1 MNNKKTGGLIVAAI
15 IFFFTAVSGVISA
28 YIMRDFWS
36 FLDFSSESGEL
47 IEEIQG
53 YDEDIALIYVVGGMY
68 DYGDSFEARISGVY
82 LHQATLA
89 QIDELAYDDNNKGIM
104 LYMNTTGGASQVGDE
119 LYLALME
126 YKELT
131 GRPIY
136 TYMHSYGASAGY
148 YAACAS
154 DKIFIERN
162 SITGSIGVIMSTV
175 DYSGLYEKLGI
186 EEKVYTSGDFK
197 HFASEENEA
206 EQDAIYQGI
215 IDEYYSRFVEV
226 VMQGRSMSEQTV
238 LQLADG
244 RIYTANQALD
254 NGLIDEI
261 GDFDYA
267 VNRIYEET
275 GYDVYHYSLV
285 GDLSIFDE
293 IFAAVSNIVPKSDT
307 QVLTELLEDSK
318 PMEVLYV
325 LQD

>member
-1 MNNKKTGGLIVAAI
+1 MNGKKTAGLIIAAI

-28 YIMRDFWS
+28 YIMRDFWNI
-36 FLDFSSESGEL
+36 LDFSSESGEI
-47 IEEIQG
+47 IEDLQG

-68 DYGDSFEARISGVY
+68 DYGDSFEARMSGAY
-82 LHQATLA
+82 LHQATLT
-89 QIDELAYDDNNKGIM
+89 QIEELANDEHNKGIM

-131 GRPIY
+131 DRPIY

-162 SITGSIGVIMSTV
+162 SLTGSIGVIMSTV

-197 HFASEENEA
+197 YTASQENE
-206 EQDAIYQGI
+206 EEEDAIYQAL
-215 IDEYYSRFVEV
+215 IDEYFERFVEV
-226 VMQGRSMSEQTV
+226 IMQGRSMSEQEV
-238 LQLADG
+238 LSLADG
-244 RIYTANQALD
+244 RIYSANQAFE
-254 NGLIDEI
+254 NGLVDEI

-267 VNRIYEET
+267 MERIFEET
-275 GYDVYHYSLV
+275 GYEVYHYPLY

-293 IFAAVSNIVPKSDT
+293 IFAAVTNIIPKSDN
-307 QVLTELLEDSK
+307 QILTELLEGSK